1 MLEMSNV
8 QWQFV
13 KYINGRIINAPL
25 YRCKFNQW
33 SVMISFALC
42 VLGYGK
48 ISFKVRGVRD
58 HKHQQ

>member
-33 SVMISFALC
+33 SVMIFLPC
-42 VLGYGK
+42 VYWGTEKLVLK
-48 ISFKVRGVRD
+48 
-58 HKHQQ
+58 